1 MRVIRHYCAVSFAL
15 KREDLMLRRKTS
27 LALPAYV
34 LAATLAVGGLLA
46 APRASAQQPT
56 PVAPPPAAAPAPAP
70 GADMGDAGD
79 PWENTNR
86 AIFGF
91 NQSVDRGVLVPVANA
106 YRTVLPGTIRD
117 MIHDFLQNLN
127 SPIIFAND
135 VLQVQPD
142 LAGQTFGRALIN
154 TTLGFGGIFDVAT
167 KLGIPY
173 HTNDLGIT
181 LARWGIDSGPYLML
195 PILGPS
201 NPRDLFG
208 DVADSF
214 GDPGNIA
221 ASDHHVIYAAFA
233 RGAVSGIDERSRNIE
248 SLAEIER
255 TSLDYY
261 ATIRSL
267 SRQRRAA
274 QIRHQKE
281 DVPNAAPLQGAS
293 ALPAPVAAK
302 TIAEVPTQQPAM
314 TYRMTSQVP
323 AGSVADMQRSS
334 MAPTTIPGR

>member
-1 MRVIRHYCAVSFAL
+1 MH
-15 KREDLMLRRKTS
+15 RRT
-27 LALPAYV
+27 PAQ
-34 LAATLAVGGLLA
+34 LLSCSMWAAALAV
-46 APRASAQQPT
+46 
-56 PVAPPPAAAPAPAP
+56 VALCTAP
-70 GADMGDAGD
+70 GAVAQQASSAGASTLDETND
-79 PWENTNR
+79 PYETTNR

-91 NQSVDRGVLVPVANA
+91 NVAVDHAILVPVAKT
-106 YRTVLPGTIRD
+106 YRTVLPGTFRD

-135 VLQVQPD
+135 VLQAQPG
-142 LAGQTFGRALIN
+142 LAGETFGRALLN
-154 TTLGFGGIFDVAT
+154 TTLGFGGIIDIASKFGV
-167 KLGIPY
+167 PY

-181 LARWGIDSGPYLML
+181 LATWGVQPGPYLML
-195 PILGPS
+195 PVLGPS

-214 GDPGNIA
+214 GDPGNIV
-221 ASDHHVIYAAFA
+221 ASQHNKLYATFA
-233 RGAVSGIDERSRNIE
+233 RGATSGIDERSRNIE

-267 SRQRRAA
+267 ARQRRAA

-293 ALPAPVAAK
+293 ARPMPTPGESIAGLPPAKPPAMSYQMVPAPPAA
-302 TIAEVPTQQPAM
+302 
-314 TYRMTSQVP
+314 RSL
-323 AGSVADMQRSS
+323 ADLQRSPVDPS
-334 MAPTTIPGR
+334 TIFGR

>member
-1 MRVIRHYCAVSFAL
+1 MHRRNATQVLSGFVFAAALAVFAVSGGRHAVAQQ
-15 KREDLMLRRKTS
+15 S
-27 LALPAYV
+27 A
-34 LAATLAVGGLLA
+34 AATAD
-46 APRASAQQPT
+46 AS
-56 PVAPPPAAAPAPAP
+56 
-70 GADMGDAGD
+70 DDNGD

-91 NQSVDRGVLVPVANA
+91 NQNVDHYVLVPVANA
-106 YRTVLPGTIRD
+106 YRWAIPNNFRD

-135 VLQVQPD
+135 VLQAQPG

-154 TTLGFGGIFDVAT
+154 TTIGFGGFFDVAT
-167 KLGIPY
+167 KFGVPY

-181 LARWGIDSGPYLML
+181 LATWGVQSGPYLML
-195 PILGPS
+195 PVLGPS
-201 NPRDLFG
+201 NPRDFAG
-208 DVADSF
+208 DIADGF
-214 GDPGNIA
+214 GDPGNIV
-221 ASDHHVIYAAFA
+221 ASDHNRLWAAVL

-267 SRQRRAA
+267 ARQRRAA

-293 ALPAPVAAK
+293 ALPAPVQMRSVAAA
-302 TIAEVPTQQPAM
+302 TGNAGPAM
-314 TYRMTSQVP
+314 SYQMTTSQQIAP
-323 AGSVADMQRSS
+323 SSLADLQKSS
-334 MAPTTIPGR
+334 MAPSAPAQR

>member
-1 MRVIRHYCAVSFAL
+1 
-15 KREDLMLRRKTS
+15 MLRRQS
-27 LALPAYV
+27 PLVLPAFVY
-34 LAATLAVGGLLA
+34 AAALTVSGLLG
-46 APRASAQQPT
+46 ASGAMAQQPT
-56 PVAPPPAAAPAPAP
+56 PVAPPPAAAPAP
-70 GADMGDAGD
+70 DVGDAGD
-79 PWENTNR
+79 PYENTNR

-91 NQSVDRGVLVPVANA
+91 NQSVDRAVLVPVANA
-106 YRTVLPGTIRD
+106 YRTVLPSTIRD

-135 VLQVQPD
+135 VLQAQPN
-142 LAGQTFGRALIN
+142 LAGETFGRALIN
-154 TTLGFGGIFDVAT
+154 TTIGFGGIFDVAT
-167 KLGIPY
+167 KFGIPY

-181 LARWGIDSGPYLML
+181 LATWGVDSGPYLML
-195 PILGPS
+195 PVLGPS

-221 ASDHHVIYAAFA
+221 ASDHNRIWASFA
-233 RGAVSGIDERSRNIE
+233 RGVTSGIDERSRNIE

-267 SRQRRAA
+267 ARQRRAA

-281 DVPNAAPLQGAS
+281 DVPNASPLQGAS
-293 ALPAPVAAK
+293 ALPAPTPAK
-302 TIAEVPTQQPAM
+302 TVAELPPEPGPPM
-314 TYRMTSQVP
+314 TYRMVSPQAAP
-323 AGSVADMQRSS
+323 NSIADLQKSS
-334 MAPTTIPGR
+334 MGPTPAPGR